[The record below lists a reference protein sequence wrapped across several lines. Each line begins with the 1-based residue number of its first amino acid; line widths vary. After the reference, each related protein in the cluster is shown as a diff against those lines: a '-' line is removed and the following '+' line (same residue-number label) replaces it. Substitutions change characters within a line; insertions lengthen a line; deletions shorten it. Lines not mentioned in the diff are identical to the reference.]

1 MSWNTYRYAKTNNK
15 CMKNYD
21 KNTESSYL
29 IYLDPKNLH
38 GWVVSQKLYVN
49 GFKWV
54 EELSKFDECFI
65 KDYD

>member
-29 IYLDPKNLH
+29 MYLDPKICMD
-38 GWVVSQKLYVN
+38 G
-49 GFKWV
+49 
-54 EELSKFDECFI
+54 
-65 KDYD
+65 